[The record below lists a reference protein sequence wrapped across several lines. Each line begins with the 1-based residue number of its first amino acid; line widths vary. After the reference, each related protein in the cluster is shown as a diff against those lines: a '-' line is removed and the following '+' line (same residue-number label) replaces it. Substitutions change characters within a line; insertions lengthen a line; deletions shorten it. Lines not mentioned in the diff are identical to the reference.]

1 MPNNAGLVEFVEK
14 SIPVSQIL
22 SNNNNSIMTYFQHVA
37 PQEGARHSVKP
48 DVLHTYIRSCA
59 GYCVLTYLLGVGDRH
74 LDNIMIQPSGHFF
87 HIDFGFIFGRD
98 PKPLPPAFRLTK
110 EMVDGM
116 GGTESKE
123 YRQFCS
129 LACQAFNVLRK
140 SAGLVLNLLN
150 LMSEAGIEDLSNNPS
165 ADATGIISKLEDRF
179 KLELTDEQA
188 ESYFLGLISESLS
201 ALAPRVMEMFHQLS
215 VARR

>member
-1 MPNNAGLVEFVEK
+1 
-14 SIPVSQIL
+14 
-22 SNNNNSIMTYFQHVA
+22 
-37 PQEGARHSVKP
+37 
-48 DVLHTYIRSCA
+48 
-59 GYCVLTYLLGVGDRH
+59 
-74 LDNIMIQPSGHFF
+74 
-87 HIDFGFIFGRD
+87 
-98 PKPLPPAFRLTK
+98 
-110 EMVDGM
+110 MVDGM

-215 VARR
+215 VARRWEGSRTIGLKYS